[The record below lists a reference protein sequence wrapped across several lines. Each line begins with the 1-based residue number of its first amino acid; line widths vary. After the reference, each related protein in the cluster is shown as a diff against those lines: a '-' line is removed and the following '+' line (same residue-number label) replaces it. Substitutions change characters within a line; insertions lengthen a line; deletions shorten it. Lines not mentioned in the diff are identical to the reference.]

1 MKVLCKGGNY
11 EKTGYVLGCC
21 GSFIPQEPKMKT
33 HLIWID
39 LEMTGLDPETHVILE
54 IASIVTDG
62 QLNTVDHG
70 PDIAINHPEH
80 ILSSMDEWSREHH
93 QESGLLDRVKA
104 SSRDCQH
111 AEEETLDF
119 VSRYCEK
126 GKSPLCG
133 NSVWQDRRF
142 LIKYMPRLEAFL
154 HYRNIDVSSVKEL
167 VRNWYP
173 SLPQFKKQKAH
184 LAMSDIEES
193 IRELK
198 YYRENVFVAKE
209 HSQ

>member
-1 MKVLCKGGNY
+1 MN
-11 EKTGYVLGCC
+11 TN
-21 GSFIPQEPKMKT
+21 
-33 HLIWID
+33 LIWID
-39 LEMTGLDPETHVILE
+39 LEMTGLDPETHVIVE

-62 QLNTVDHG
+62 QLNIVDHG

-80 ILSSMDEWSREHH
+80 ILSSMEEWSREHH
-93 QESGLLDRVKA
+93 QASGLLDRVKA
-104 SSRDCQH
+104 SSRDCRR

-142 LIKYMPRLEAFL
+142 LIKYMPLLEAFL

-167 VRNWYP
+167 VKNWYP
-173 SLPQFKKQKAH
+173 ALPRLEKQKAH

-193 IRELK
+193 IKELK
-198 YYRENVFVAKE
+198 YYREKVFVPE
-209 HSQ
+209 EEST

>member
-1 MKVLCKGGNY
+1 MK
-11 EKTGYVLGCC
+11 
-21 GSFIPQEPKMKT
+21 PD
-33 HLIWID
+33 LIWID

-62 QLNTVDHG
+62 HLLIIAEG
-70 PDIAINHPEH
+70 PDIAINHPED
-80 ILSSMDEWSREHH
+80 ILSSMDEWNREHH
-93 QESGLLDRVKA
+93 HASGLLDRVKA
-104 SSRDCQH
+104 SSFNCRR

-126 GKSPLCG
+126 GTSPLCG

-142 LIKYMPRLEAFL
+142 LIKYMPRLEAFF

-193 IRELK
+193 IKELK

>member
-1 MKVLCKGGNY
+1 MK
-11 EKTGYVLGCC
+11 
-21 GSFIPQEPKMKT
+21 S

-39 LEMTGLDPETHVILE
+39 LEMTGLDPDTHVIVE

-62 QLNTVDHG
+62 QLNIVAQG
-70 PDIAINHPEH
+70 PDIAINHPED
-80 ILSSMDEWSREHH
+80 ILSAMDGWSREHH
-93 QESGLLDRVKA
+93 QASGLLDRVKA
-104 SSRDCQH
+104 SSRDCQR

-142 LIKYMPRLEAFL
+142 LIKYMPLLEAFL

-167 VRNWYP
+167 VKNWYP
-173 SLPQFKKQKAH
+173 ALSPFKKQKAH

-193 IRELK
+193 IRELI
-198 YYRENVFVAKE
+198 YYREKVFVLK
-209 HSQ
+209 

>member
-1 MKVLCKGGNY
+1 MGPN
-11 EKTGYVLGCC
+11 
-21 GSFIPQEPKMKT
+21 
-33 HLIWID
+33 LIWID

-54 IASIVTDG
+54 IASVITDG
-62 QLNTVDHG
+62 HIHIIAKG
-70 PDIAINHPEH
+70 PDIAIKHPEH
-80 ILSSMDEWSREHH
+80 ILSSMDEWNREHH
-93 QESGLLDRVKA
+93 QASRLLDRVKA
-104 SSRDCQH
+104 SSFNCRG

-126 GKSPLCG
+126 GTSPLCG

-167 VRNWYP
+167 VKNWYP
-173 SLPQFKKQKAH
+173 ALPSFKKQKAH

-193 IRELK
+193 IRELR
-198 YYRENVFVAKE
+198 YYRENVFVAEKY
-209 HSQ
+209 SQ

>member
-1 MKVLCKGGNY
+1 VN
-11 EKTGYVLGCC
+11 TN
-21 GSFIPQEPKMKT
+21 
-33 HLIWID
+33 LIWID
-39 LEMTGLDPETHVILE
+39 LEMTGLDPETHVIVE

-62 QLNTVDHG
+62 QLNIVAQG

-80 ILSSMDEWSREHH
+80 ILSSMEEWSREHH
-93 QESGLLDRVKA
+93 QASGLLDRVKT
-104 SSRDCQH
+104 SSFNCRR

-142 LIKYMPRLEAFL
+142 LIKYMPRLETFL

-167 VRNWYP
+167 VKNWYP
-173 SLPQFKKQKAH
+173 SLPPFKKQKSH

-193 IRELK
+193 IKELA
-198 YYRENVFVAKE
+198 YYREKVFVA
-209 HSQ
+209 S

>member
-1 MKVLCKGGNY
+1 MKPN
-11 EKTGYVLGCC
+11 
-21 GSFIPQEPKMKT
+21 
-33 HLIWID
+33 LIWID
-39 LEMTGLDPETHVILE
+39 LEMTGLDPEIHVIVE
-54 IASIVTDG
+54 VASIVTDG
-62 QLNTVDHG
+62 QLNIVAQG
-70 PDIAINHPEH
+70 PDTSINHPEH
-80 ILSSMDEWSREHH
+80 ILSSMEEWSREHH
-93 QESGLLDRVKA
+93 QASGLLDRVKA
-104 SSRDCQH
+104 SSFNCRR

-167 VRNWYP
+167 VKNWYP
-173 SLPQFKKQKAH
+173 SLPPFEKQKAH

-193 IRELK
+193 IKELK
-198 YYRENVFVAKE
+198 YYRENVFVAE
-209 HSQ
+209 DYSQ